1 MISIKYHTISLV
13 AVFLAIALGIFIGVA
28 FVTPADIK
36 RVADNL
42 KQQFSQLRE
51 EIEKERGQ
59 SKQIQDI
66 LSNYRRFARLALP
79 FLLEDRLRGQS
90 IGLIAIG
97 KVKEDTIA
105 NLKEAIEMAG
115 GRVAFVAFLF
125 PSPFL
130 AREDSLRDIIPTLA
144 RSFVWGSQQ
153 TLNRFRKESLID
165 ISSWQ
170 STPNKI
176 LLVSGMDADKRRV
189 EAIDIPFINAI
200 QNLKVRIVG
209 GEEFA
214 PPFSVIPSYRAQGIS
229 TVDCLDYEV
238 GILASILLLE
248 GREGNYGMGRK
259 ADALFPLSPSE

>member
-36 RVADNL
+36 RIADNL
-42 KQQFSQLRE
+42 QQQFSQLRE
-51 EIEKERGQ
+51 EIKKERAQ

-66 LSNYRRFARLALP
+66 LSNYRRFARLTLP
-79 FLLEDRLRGQS
+79 SLLKDRLRGQT
-90 IGLIAIG
+90 IGLITIG

-105 NLKEAIEMAG
+105 NLKAAIEMAG
-115 GRVAFVAFLF
+115 GKVAFVVLLF
-125 PSPFL
+125 PSPLL
-130 AREDSLRDIIPTLA
+130 AREDALQEIIPTLA
-144 RSFVWGSQQ
+144 KSLVWGSQQ
-153 TLNRFRKESLID
+153 TLNKFKKESLID

-170 STPNKI
+170 SNPNKI
-176 LLVSGMDADKRRV
+176 LLVSGMDADKKRV
-189 EAIDIPFINAI
+189 EALDIPFINAL
-200 QNLKVRIVG
+200 QNLKVKIVG

-214 PPFSVIPSYRAQGIS
+214 PPFSVISSYRAQGIP

-238 GILASILLLE
+238 GAIAGIFLLE

-259 ADALFPLSPSE
+259 ADALLPLAPSE